1 MKKEPPNMWPECSK
15 YNSIKPMRERTGGFS
30 VGKAILGA
38 FLLEPLD
45 AAVGAL
51 DKKKVTYQCTNYGY
65 TIEI

>member
-1 MKKEPPNMWPECSK
+1 
-15 YNSIKPMRERTGGFS
+15 MRERTGGFS